1 MMSVFILFY
10 LWIVPIVIGILCSVA
25 AHKSKGKM
33 RVAPGIAMI
42 VLSIISLITAFTA
55 GHTNFHVFIGGM
67 FYSAPSWSV
76 LLFLSSSAEEKRKIT
91 YYEKSSV
98 RFDKNKH
105 ARTNASSFETRC
117 ICPFVC
123 FEYGEISS

>member
-25 AHKSKGKM
+25 AHRSKGKM

-42 VLSIISLITAFTA
+42 VLSIISLITAFMADTQISTCLSA
-55 GHTNFHVFIGGM
+55 AC

-76 LLFLSSSAEEKRKIT
+76 LLFLSSS
-91 YYEKSSV
+91 
-98 RFDKNKH
+98 
-105 ARTNASSFETRC
+105 
-117 ICPFVC
+117 
-123 FEYGEISS
+123 G

>member
-10 LWIVPIVIGILCSVA
+10 LWIIPIVIGILCSVVA
-25 AHKSKGKM
+25 YKSKGKM

-67 FYSAPSWSV
+67 FLFGTFLVGSAFPFFFG
-76 LLFLSSSAEEKRKIT
+76 LKKKEK
-91 YYEKSSV
+91 
-98 RFDKNKH
+98 
-105 ARTNASSFETRC
+105 
-117 ICPFVC
+117 
-123 FEYGEISS
+123 